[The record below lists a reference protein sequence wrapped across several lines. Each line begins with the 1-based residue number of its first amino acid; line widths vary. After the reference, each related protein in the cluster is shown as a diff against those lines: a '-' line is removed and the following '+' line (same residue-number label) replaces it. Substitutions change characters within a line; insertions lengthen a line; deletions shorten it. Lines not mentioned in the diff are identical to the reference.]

1 MAAKNSAT
9 NSGGIVMVI
18 GALMFIAYAVVFF
31 FRSFSGEGFEIGV
44 ATLNGVTPADLNKLN
59 PAVMAYISHLHIAT
73 AAFIAATGIAV
84 AALAWYGVRRGDWWA
99 WLAAVVSPVVGLVV
113 ALPMHYMGVF
123 SHDWVTHL
131 GPMEVG
137 TLVFVLGA
145 LWALTGIAKKA

>member
-31 FRSFSGEGFEIGV
+31 FRGLSGEGFEIGV

-59 PAVMAYISHLHIAT
+59 PAVMAYISHLHLAT

-131 GPMEVG
+131 GPIYVG

>member
-9 NSGGIVMVI
+9 NSGAIVMVI
-18 GALMFIAYAVVFF
+18 GVLIFIAYAVVFF

-44 ATLNGVTPADLNKLN
+44 ATLNGVTPADLNKLS
-59 PAVMAYISHLHIAT
+59 PAVMAYISHLHLAT

-113 ALPMHYMGVF
+113 ALPMHYMDVF

-131 GPMEVG
+131 GPIYFG

>member
-31 FRSFSGEGFEIGV
+31 FRGLSGEGFEIGV

-131 GPMEVG
+131 GPIYVG